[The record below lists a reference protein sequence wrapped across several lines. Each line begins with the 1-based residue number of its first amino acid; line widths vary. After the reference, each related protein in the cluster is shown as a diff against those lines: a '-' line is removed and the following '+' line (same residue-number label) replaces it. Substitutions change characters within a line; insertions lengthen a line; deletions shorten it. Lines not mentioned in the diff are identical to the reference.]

1 MLTEKIMF
9 TLKEVVKSVEGSE
22 QLGEQLADILIQT
35 GARKILD
42 NINVDRDRRVYEAK
56 TAEGEQ
62 W

>member
-1 MLTEKIMF
+1 MF